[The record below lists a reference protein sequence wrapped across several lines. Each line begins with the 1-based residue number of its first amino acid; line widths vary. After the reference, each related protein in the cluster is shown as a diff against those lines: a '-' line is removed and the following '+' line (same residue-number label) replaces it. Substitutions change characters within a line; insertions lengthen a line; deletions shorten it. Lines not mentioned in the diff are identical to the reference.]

1 MAQKHIPV
9 ISLKSFGRRK
19 EEITKQLLEA
29 AEVTGFFTLV
39 DHGITIEEIEAQLQ
53 VAQNFFSLPAK
64 VKDKVRHD
72 PRTNNDW
79 EYKAQL
85 RPSTGAYDQK
95 ESLWLMRG
103 SQWPSDQDVPNFRG
117 TTARFMAKCA
127 SISDQ
132 VCTSAYHACHNKE
145 ILIVS
150 HELNPLGFDEDYLV
164 AANDPTQPDCI
175 SQLRLLHYPAT
186 DNASGTWRVGA
197 HTDIGCLTLLFQRD
211 KQDGLEICT
220 GRESHTGFDVGDSF
234 TPIPAHT
241 GPIVV
246 NIGDMLMAWSDDRLK
261 SNFHRVR
268 AKELGYSPP
277 RYSIAYFNQARRG
290 FIVQGPRK
298 KYPPVTVDEY
308 FKQAIERNFGQ
319 YPVKS

>member
-1 MAQKHIPV
+1 MAQKQIPV
-9 ISLKSFGRRK
+9 ISLKSFDRRK

-39 DHGITIEEIEAQLQ
+39 DHGITIDEIEAQFR
-53 VAQNFFSLPAK
+53 AAENFFSLPAK

-72 PRTNNDW
+72 PRTNNGW

-85 RPSTGAYDQK
+85 RPSTGTYDQK

-103 SQWPSDQDVPNFRG
+103 SHWPSDQDVPNFRG
-117 TTARFMAKCA
+117 TTAQFMAKCA
-127 SISDQ
+127 SISGQ
-132 VCTSAYHACHNKE
+132 VSTSAYS
-145 ILIVS
+145 VS
-150 HELNPLGFDEDYLV
+150 HEPNPLGFDEDYLV
-164 AANDPTQPDCI
+164 TANDPTQPDFL
-175 SQLRLLHYPAT
+175 SQLRLLHYPAA
-186 DNASGTWRVGA
+186 DNASGTWRAGA
-197 HTDIGCLTLLFQRD
+197 HTDIGCLTVLFQRD

-220 GRESHTGFDVGDSF
+220 GRESHTGFDVGHSS

-246 NIGDMLMAWSDDRLK
+246 NIGDMPMAWSDDRLK

-268 AKELGYSPP
+268 AREVGYSPP

-298 KYPPVTVDEY
+298 K
-308 FKQAIERNFGQ
+308 
-319 YPVKS
+319 